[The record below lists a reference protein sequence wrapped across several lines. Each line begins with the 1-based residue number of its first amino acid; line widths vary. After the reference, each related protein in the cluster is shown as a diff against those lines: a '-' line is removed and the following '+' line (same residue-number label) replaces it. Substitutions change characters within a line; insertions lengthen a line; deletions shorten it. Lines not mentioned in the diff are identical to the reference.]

1 MRSLILCLASLAL
14 VQCSS
19 PKSPP
24 PAPPPPPPAPK
35 TQPAP
40 VPSPAASNWEDL
52 PASPGDWSYRLG
64 DRGSVAAFGVD
75 GADAE
80 LLVRCFFPERRLT
93 IGRKAVP
100 PTGAPA
106 QLTLRATSAM
116 QSYPLDPT
124 LVEPGYAIARL
135 SPTDRQLDA
144 LAFSRG
150 RFLVSIRGTSD
161 LIVPAWPELT
171 RVIEDC
177 RS

>member
-1 MRSLILCLASLAL
+1 MRALVLCIASLAL

-19 PKSPP
+19 PKAPP
-24 PAPPPPPPAPK
+24 PAPPPPPPAPAAR
-35 TQPAP
+35 PAP
-40 VPSPAASNWEDL
+40 PPPVATNWEDL

-64 DRGSVAAFGVD
+64 DRGSVAAFG
-75 GADAE
+75 ADEASAD

-93 IGRKAVP
+93 IGRRAALP
-100 PTGAPA
+100 SGGAG

-116 QSYPLDPT
+116 QSYPLDGS
-124 LVEPGYAIARL
+124 LAEPGYVIARL

-144 LAFSRG
+144 IAFSRG
-150 RFLVSIRGTSD
+150 RFLVSLRGSAD